1 MTTFIVFQR
10 ALIVQLGF
18 NSLLCTNFPYDFAEG
33 SYPLCLTSPSV
44 QQEVAGPRLPLAVC
58 ASHSGLPARRDLQPF
73 STLPSC
79 TGDRLPGSS
88 APISTESRG
97 KEWNPLQGNKQV
109 FIPLPHHL
117 PPLSLCSS
125 SLAADPVSTTSCAY
139 RSLCIPAPP
148 GPCLLLS
155 IPLETQHRLHLP
167 QYPSFM
173 K

>member
-1 MTTFIVFQR
+1 MFFRELSSCSLALTLCFARTSRMTLQKAVI
-10 ALIVQLGF
+10 
-18 NSLLCTNFPYDFAEG
+18 
-33 SYPLCLTSPSV
+33 PSV
-44 QQEVAGPRLPLAVC
+44 SLPLQCNRRWRVPSC
-58 ASHSGLPARRDLQPF
+58 HSLCPSHSGLPARRDLQPF
-73 STLPSC
+73 SILPSC
-79 TGDRLPGSS
+79 TGDRLPSSS

-97 KEWNPLQGNKQV
+97 KEWNALQGNKQV
-109 FIPLPHHL
+109 FIPLPHHP
-117 PPLSLCSS
+117 PPLCLCLS
-125 SLAADPVSTTSCAY
+125 SLAADPVSTTSGAY